1 MMMRRALATLAL
13 MLFAPLAL
21 AGPRPELDASQ
32 GQRPSTATRTLAT
45 RARASVAGLATPSS
59 YDERYGVP
67 TMIWADRAS
76 DLTTAKGY
84 GAVPVPEDH
93 VLNRAFYLLN
103 ELPGRFAGGQVWV
116 ARDQDRANDSVSPV
130 I

>member
-76 DLTTAKGY
+76 DLTTAKAAPNAAKPSYEGSARRYLGLAAGY
-84 GAVPVPEDH
+84 YRLQPTDVASAPVRWIQIRRAH
-93 VLNRAFYLLN
+93 V
-103 ELPGRFAGGQVWV
+103 
-116 ARDQDRANDSVSPV
+116 
-130 I
+130 